1 MVLIVEQLISA
12 IHLFNKEIK
21 KEISM
26 SKKLVNRVLLVND
39 DGIDAPGI
47 RILKSIA
54 EKIANEVWIV
64 APVVDQSGVSCSVS
78 LKSPFRVQ
86 KRNQTEYAVYG
97 TPADCSL
104 FAIKSLMAKQLPD
117 LVLSGINNGSNLG
130 FETVLSGTVGAAMM
144 AMTLGVPAIALSQV
158 SSEDNIPTDWHCSTH
173 LAESVIRQLLSLTTP
188 KNTCFNINFPNC
200 RAEHIKG
207 IKITKQGTADVSKFV
222 VAETQDPEGHEYF
235 WFRAQRNQ
243 NVLDDDKELDA
254 ANNGYIAITPL
265 HYERTDYDF
274 YQQIKAT
281 FNV

>member
-1 MVLIVEQLISA
+1 MVHQL
-12 IHLFNKEIK
+12 
-21 KEISM
+21 
-26 SKKLVNRVLLVND
+26 
-39 DGIDAPGI
+39 
-47 RILKSIA
+47 
-54 EKIANEVWIV
+54 
-64 APVVDQSGVSCSVS
+64 
-78 LKSPFRVQ
+78 
-86 KRNQTEYAVYG
+86 
-97 TPADCSL
+97 
-104 FAIKSLMAKQLPD
+104 
-117 LVLSGINNGSNLG
+117 
-130 FETVLSGTVGAAMM
+130 TVRC
-144 AMTLGVPAIALSQV
+144 VPAIALSQV

-200 RAEHIKG
+200 RAEQIKG